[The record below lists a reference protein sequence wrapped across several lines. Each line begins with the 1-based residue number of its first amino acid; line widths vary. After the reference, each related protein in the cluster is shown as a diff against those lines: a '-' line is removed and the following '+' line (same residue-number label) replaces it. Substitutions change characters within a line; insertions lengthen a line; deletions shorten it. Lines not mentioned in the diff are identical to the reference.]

1 MHLKFFVT
9 FDFERVAQIPDPV
22 MNFRL
27 KIFVVSIILF
37 CLQKLVSFVLF
48 KALKDYAYQNLFEF
62 NNWSTRN

>member
-9 FDFERVAQIPDPV
+9 FDFEQVAQIPDPE

-27 KIFVVSIILF
+27 KIFVVSSILF

-48 KALKDYAYQNLFEF
+48 KAPKVYACQNIFEF
-62 NNWSTRN
+62 NDWSTRN